1 MQQISEFDGI
11 DWLMTEEFGEE
22 GDHSD
27 HLSEGGDATSP
38 REKIAAVKLVTSPF
52 QLMIDSLRGGT
63 SPLQQILPALSVVS
77 SVQRTKRVGYKSSRK
92 DRRRERRDTSN
103 DQQSGA
109 KHGAKSK
116 FFRKRDKAADV
127 EKDESQAN
135 TENDLR
141 RKMESLSVCVAKA
154 LAEGSDVSLLTAF
167 AVLLFE
173 IRDVDWNRLNSFSL
187 PIGGLLGACFDRNLS
202 QSGIYP
208 VSNPFEAFAHLNI
221 TTSKRTRS
229 NSITNSEISRHHFA
243 ASSDG
248 GDETLSR
255 DDNTSQAGH
264 FGGGT
269 SDAGSSTMGGG
280 SSVFTHS
287 IGAENSLILRD
298 DLNEEDMLA
307 QAIAM
312 SMGEAAVLGPST
324 SDNPSHATITASLNE
339 SCRMEEEDME
349 EREIDPTFTNEV
361 EETFGTAKP
370 LPHPFTALAPF
381 TCVNL
386 WKASASLTTVA
397 GISSLS
403 NFQNTHAVPI
413 RSAICSLLSLLL
425 TSVVEITRGD
435 GCDHQDPNAESLLN
449 CMRVSVSTSL
459 SSQMESLALL
469 EFCISQIKQ
478 LMIIH
483 LETAVSKVMQDK
495 GEILAWF
502 THLYFLC
509 WSLNSLIRLVT
520 EILSSFK
527 EVPTTSFAS
536 SVLKAIKTQL
546 LELAGVRSLNPGV
559 SSELFLAFTST
570 LSSEKSFF
578 HRVKQTSTET
588 LDHLIEREG
597 VDVALID
604 ANLSPWNFLHCLRLS
619 ALRGL
624 AVVSQLSANLQQRL
638 ETVKMTL
645 CALINE
651 EAGSLQCYSL
661 EEISSFVI
669 SQLQAKLQISSVVP
683 LNNEI
688 LFHENHYNCYFLH
701 YLCLNLLKFE
711 PVFSNRPDNVNTSED
726 KVLFQNQQL
735 IQTLLF
741 ALLRRSSETKMATIA
756 SPSMKYLV
764 GEYLLLLNL
773 QKVLFRCSQNELDNA
788 VSKNLRKRSILLQ
801 FNPVRSHTSLVTSQ
815 DSTVVHHL
823 GPKVWASVVSQ
834 RGFPSNSGIFEIV
847 LRVDRCSKGH
857 VFVGLATEDFVCEK
871 DSYVGV
877 DRHSWGLIGTRSL
890 WHNKSKIVSDYGPG
904 FTSNSIIILRYDS
917 NKGLVTFRSA
927 LTSSAVSG
935 EDNTSTDWGKAF
947 DNLPKKPL
955 FLACSLHEKGDKV
968 TFLSCTNFPS
978 SNGPSKVNPN
988 LPNSEEE
995 EDSFSVETDGDAF
1008 RKESLCSID
1017 PQRTNASKSQWLRS
1031 LLDYG
1036 KILLSTAHNRVSTE
1050 KDDSTAP
1057 LYPLISWV
1065 LPSFLAHLL
1074 GFPPLLISETTE
1086 ERILLTTTILP
1097 TLISSFQSLKST
1109 APNSRLQQ
1117 IQSEG
1122 LWDVKVPG
1130 VNSSSISEVFQL
1142 RISKSDFDSSEVE
1155 EERKYAIYAVEI
1167 NRDLSNPA
1175 PLLTSSSLSNLIGIQ
1190 HWNYLNIY
1198 ERSPAN
1204 GLNLMFQL
1212 RLSLCG
1218 SHLYGIY
1225 FDKSDRV
1232 CRVQGSFNYGV
1243 KSGRKHSAPQNQEI
1257 LFRLAVLYAA
1267 TASRLS
1273 SGLIRTTSTVS
1284 DPAGDNVSVPAN
1296 LLKNDSDDDEEGR
1309 DGDPASEDIDL
1320 SASDKA
1326 GAVASNQKIGRL
1338 DRRWLKSDLF
1348 SGGLKLSVEQHE
1360 QRLFLYLNELFSPY
1374 SVSKEL
1380 LLERK
1385 TETFIPPRSQLRPR
1399 QEEDFIRLQFDKW
1412 MKSCFAVGLTLPADD
1427 LQRNH
1432 HTDMEI
1438 FLSNLLNSKGNTQI
1452 LDDYIFLHIG
1462 SSMIVK
1468 SQVGGATLSY
1478 LRKAVLVA
1486 LIRHSGVFPTCSA
1499 IFSDLA
1505 KNTREITERPPQ
1517 ILCDVWRASIK

>member
-1 MQQISEFDGI
+1 MNSSDLDRNSIIAELEEVLNQNSSGASSQYEIFRNTEEKAEIISSECLNYLKEFGLSSFFHSNDNTSSIKKETAGKSHDLSTQLENFLQQISEFDGI

-27 HLSEGGDATSP
+27 HFSEGGDATSP

-77 SVQRTKRVGYKSSRK
+77 SVQRTKRVGYKSTRK

-103 DQQSGA
+103 DQQSGT

-116 FFRKRDKAADV
+116 FFRKRDKATDV

-135 TENDLR
+135 SENDLR

-173 IRDVDWNRLNSFSL
+173 IRDVDWSRVNSFSL

-202 QSGIYP
+202 KSGIYP

-221 TTSKRTRS
+221 ATSKRTRS

-307 QAIAM
+307 QAIAL
-312 SMGEAAVLGPST
+312 SMGEASVLEPST

-349 EREIDPTFTNEV
+349 EREIDPTFINEA

-413 RSAICSLLSLLL
+413 RSAICSLLSLVL
-425 TSVVEITRGD
+425 TSVVEIPKGD
-435 GCDHQDPNAESLLN
+435 GCDHLDPNAESLLN

-459 SSQMESLALL
+459 SSQMENLALL
-469 EFCISQIKQ
+469 EFCIGQIKQ

-483 LETAVSKVMQDK
+483 LEVAVSKVMRDN

-502 THLYFLC
+502 THLYFLS

-546 LELAGVRSLNPGV
+546 LDLAGVRSIGPGA
-559 SSELFLAFTST
+559 SSELFQAFTGA

-588 LDHLIEREG
+588 LNQLIEREG
-597 VDVALID
+597 VDATLID
-604 ANLSPWNFLHCLRLS
+604 ANLSPWSFLHCLRLS

-645 CALINE
+645 CALVNE

-669 SQLQAKLQISSVVP
+669 SQLQAKLQISAVVP

-701 YLCLNLLKFE
+701 YLCINLLKFE
-711 PVFSNRPDNVNTSED
+711 PVFSNRPDNVRTSD
-726 KVLFQNQQL
+726 DAVLFQNQQL

-741 ALLRRSSETKMATIA
+741 AFLRRSSETKMAAIP
-756 SPSMKYLV
+756 SPSVKYLV

-788 VSKNLRKRSILLQ
+788 VSKHLRKRSILLQ

-834 RGFPSNSGIFEIV
+834 RGFPSNSGIYEIV

-857 VFVGLATEDFVCEK
+857 VFLGL
-871 DSYVGV
+871 
-877 DRHSWGLIGTRSL
+877 
-890 WHNKSKIVSDYGPG
+890 
-904 FTSNSIIILRYDS
+904 
-917 NKGLVTFRSA
+917 
-927 LTSSAVSG
+927 
-935 EDNTSTDWGKAF
+935 
-947 DNLPKKPL
+947 
-955 FLACSLHEKGDKV
+955 
-968 TFLSCTNFPS
+968 
-978 SNGPSKVNPN
+978 
-988 LPNSEEE
+988 
-995 EDSFSVETDGDAF
+995 
-1008 RKESLCSID
+1008 
-1017 PQRTNASKSQWLRS
+1017 
-1031 LLDYG
+1031 
-1036 KILLSTAHNRVSTE
+1036 
-1050 KDDSTAP
+1050 
-1057 LYPLISWV
+1057 
-1065 LPSFLAHLL
+1065 
-1074 GFPPLLISETTE
+1074 
-1086 ERILLTTTILP
+1086 
-1097 TLISSFQSLKST
+1097 
-1109 APNSRLQQ
+1109 
-1117 IQSEG
+1117 
-1122 LWDVKVPG
+1122 
-1130 VNSSSISEVFQL
+1130 
-1142 RISKSDFDSSEVE
+1142 
-1155 EERKYAIYAVEI
+1155 
-1167 NRDLSNPA
+1167 
-1175 PLLTSSSLSNLIGIQ
+1175 
-1190 HWNYLNIY
+1190 
-1198 ERSPAN
+1198 
-1204 GLNLMFQL
+1204 
-1212 RLSLCG
+1212 
-1218 SHLYGIY
+1218 
-1225 FDKSDRV
+1225 
-1232 CRVQGSFNYGV
+1232 
-1243 KSGRKHSAPQNQEI
+1243 
-1257 LFRLAVLYAA
+1257 
-1267 TASRLS
+1267 
-1273 SGLIRTTSTVS
+1273 
-1284 DPAGDNVSVPAN
+1284 
-1296 LLKNDSDDDEEGR
+1296 
-1309 DGDPASEDIDL
+1309 
-1320 SASDKA
+1320 
-1326 GAVASNQKIGRL
+1326 
-1338 DRRWLKSDLF
+1338 
-1348 SGGLKLSVEQHE
+1348 
-1360 QRLFLYLNELFSPY
+1360 
-1374 SVSKEL
+1374 
-1380 LLERK
+1380 
-1385 TETFIPPRSQLRPR
+1385 
-1399 QEEDFIRLQFDKW
+1399 
-1412 MKSCFAVGLTLPADD
+1412 
-1427 LQRNH
+1427 
-1432 HTDMEI
+1432 
-1438 FLSNLLNSKGNTQI
+1438 
-1452 LDDYIFLHIG
+1452 
-1462 SSMIVK
+1462 
-1468 SQVGGATLSY
+1468 
-1478 LRKAVLVA
+1478 
-1486 LIRHSGVFPTCSA
+1486 
-1499 IFSDLA
+1499 
-1505 KNTREITERPPQ
+1505 
-1517 ILCDVWRASIK
+1517 